1 MSNQVNHRRPANQKN
16 KRHNERPVPAMS
28 CGGEGHNGQ
37 LGREKWK
44 LLSRR
49 NERRNLKQGRPA
61 SIGKFPK
68 KTVPAQKNS
77 IMFAGVEFKGSG
89 VRRKNIASSGL
100 AKPTIPDTGKD
111 DE

>member
-1 MSNQVNHRRPANQKN
+1 MSNQVDHRKPKNAKN
-16 KRHNERPVPAMS
+16 KRHKERPTPAQG
-28 CGGEGHNGQ
+28 CGGEGKNGQ

-44 LLSRR
+44 LMSRR

-61 SIGKFPK
+61 SIGKWIK

-77 IMFAGVEFKGSG
+77 VMFDGVECKGGG
-89 VRRKNIASSGL
+89 VRRKNKSP
-100 AKPTIPDTGKD
+100 KPINPDTGE